1 MSYDL
6 ATLKNSIQFYR
17 LSIMAAAAAV
27 DMEADT
33 VVGTEVDMEEEEEE
47 EDTEVIIMIFVYKKM
62 RRGKFISSLCDYLT
76 IFINIE
82 Q

>member
-1 MSYDL
+1 
-6 ATLKNSIQFYR
+6 
-17 LSIMAAAAAV
+17 MAAAVAA
-27 DMEADT
+27 DMEVDT
-33 VVGTEVDMEEEEEE
+33 VVGTEVDMEEEE

-82 Q
+82 QWCRLYY